1 MKQCLPIK
9 IWAQDDR
16 PREKL
21 LNKGRNALSDT
32 ELLAIILGSGSRDQS
47 AVELAQKLLFHV
59 ENDLSVFANLTVND
73 LMKFKGVGQA
83 KAVGVVAALELGRR
97 RKLTTIRPK
106 LKVTSSKMAYD
117 HIRIHLQ
124 GLHHEEFHVIL
135 LNRANEIICS
145 KQISIG
151 GFSGTVAD
159 GKVIFKTALD
169 FSAHALI
176 LVHNHPSGQLLPSD
190 ADKKLT
196 QKMVEFGRYIDLPIL
211 DHIIFTDNDYFSFA
225 DKGMI

>member
-97 RKLTTIRPK
+97 RKLTTMCPK

-169 FSAHALI
+169 YSAHALI

-190 ADKKLT
+190 SDKKLT